1 MTNKQEFLIEGI
13 VSDIANWL
21 IEERSMTLQK
31 ALDTIYNSQFFE
43 KLQNP
48 STGLCTESSAY
59 NYELLVSE
67 IENGKLIQTEI

>member
-31 ALDTIYNSQFFE
+31 ALDAIYNSQFFE

-59 NYELLVSE
+59 NYDLLVSE
-67 IENGKLIQTEI
+67 IENGKFIQTEI